1 MLEVISKNLRYFDTF
16 RVFEMAEV
24 FIKGKYHEST
34 EEEVLPIHKKL
45 LTGAIVGKN
54 AKEIFF
60 ELKGVIEN
68 LSRYNHMEELTL
80 SRLEKPSWSDKEVY
94 LNISLNNEIIGSLSL
109 VSVSTMN
116 ESGIKRTNIAIF
128 ELDFGKLV
136 PFKSRTNKFN
146 HLPQFPL
153 VEKDLSLLV
162 DTSITWKE
170 IDDIVSTMVK
180 EVSFI
185 EEYNG
190 DKIPEGKKSI
200 TLRIKLGNNNGTMTT
215 EQISTRVE
223 KILKVLNKELNITL
237 REE

>member
-1 MLEVISKNLRYFDTF
+1 
-16 RVFEMAEV
+16 MAEV

-116 ESGIKRTNIAIF
+116 ESSIKRTNIAIF

-136 PFKSRTNKFN
+136 PLN
-146 HLPQFPL
+146 Q
-153 VEKDLSLLV
+153 
-162 DTSITWKE
+162 
-170 IDDIVSTMVK
+170 
-180 EVSFI
+180 
-185 EEYNG
+185 
-190 DKIPEGKKSI
+190 
-200 TLRIKLGNNNGTMTT
+200 
-215 EQISTRVE
+215 EQIS
-223 KILKVLNKELNITL
+223 LITYL
-237 REE
+237 SSH